1 MEKTVLRTVPT
12 ALVVACCTLAVCLG
26 ASTEALAF
34 INGTRAI
41 GFSARSIGMGGMDIA
56 VASDSTSIN
65 TNPAGMAQI
74 ESGIADVN
82 MSILTFWN
90 VDMFNPNNPDG
101 ITDKDR
107 FALAPTAGAVY
118 RPGGPGSKWV
128 FGFSLA
134 APDAL
139 ATDWTV
145 TSNYFNA
152 VPAPLNP
159 DPDTNRTSKLNAYS
173 EWIHLRLSPAV
184 AYSITK
190 TLSVGARFGLDYMTL
205 DLRAPLGRSYLDLG
219 TADAF
224 GFSFGFGLLYRPSD
238 RFRIGVSGETRAY
251 MADLD
256 TRKGD
261 AFVKLDVSGLD
272 LGLGPFPAGTILEFD
287 DMKASVSGFDAPP
300 VIGVGLAFEPT
311 DRILVGVDYRYLFW
325 SSTNDTML
333 IRFRGGDVAAMP
345 VDRLKIPFRYED
357 SSVVAVGGSYK
368 LMDWMV
374 LRAGYNYGEVV
385 TAPNF
390 ANYLAPV
397 VFDHHLT
404 LGSSI
409 FLGKL
414 ELAAAWVHSFQNT
427 VKNRAESGVDQSVTK
442 QLGGLPIDSELNNM
456 KLEASWD
463 VFALQFSFRF

>member
-1 MEKTVLRTVPT
+1 M
-12 ALVVACCTLAVCLG
+12 
-26 ASTEALAF
+26 
-34 INGTRAI
+34 
-41 GFSARSIGMGGMDIA
+41 
-56 VASDSTSIN
+56 
-65 TNPAGMAQI
+65 
-74 ESGIADVN
+74 
-82 MSILTFWN
+82 
-90 VDMFNPNNPDG
+90 
-101 ITDKDR
+101 
-107 FALAPTAGAVY
+107 
-118 RPGGPGSKWV
+118 
-128 FGFSLA
+128 
-134 APDAL
+134 
-139 ATDWTV
+139 
-145 TSNYFNA
+145 
-152 VPAPLNP
+152 
-159 DPDTNRTSKLNAYS
+159 
-173 EWIHLRLSPAV
+173 
-184 AYSITK
+184 
-190 TLSVGARFGLDYMTL
+190 
-205 DLRAPLGRSYLDLG
+205 
-219 TADAF
+219 
-224 GFSFGFGLLYRPSD
+224 
-238 RFRIGVSGETRAY
+238 SGETRAY

-287 DMKASVSGFDAPP
+287 DMKASVSGFDAPA

-368 LMDWMV
+368 LTDWMV

-427 VKNRAESGVDQSVTK
+427 VKNRAVSGVDKSVTA

-463 VFALQFSFRF
+463 VFALQFSWRF